1 MAYDGKILSRAMQR
15 YNEDKQRR
23 SAQQEAARARACREE
38 PRLGQ
43 IRQTMQGTVGRV
55 LAEAM
60 SRGEDPMPAL
70 EALRKENL
78 GLQQE
83 RAELLRSHGWPTD
96 LMEDKPRCIL
106 CGDTGFRQGRMC
118 SCLQKY
124 YAREQIE
131 ELSRLLDVGSQSF
144 ESFDLEWY
152 SCEVGQYGRSPRET
166 MERNLSICRTF
177 AQSFGSDSGN
187 LLLFGAPGLGKTFLS
202 ACIARVVSEDGFSV
216 VYDTAMRIF
225 SRFEAAKFRAFDD
238 PEAQEDTERYL
249 RCDLLIL
256 DDLGT
261 EMTTTMVQSALYQI
275 INGRLLSGRSTVI
288 STNLMPAQ
296 LGERYGAQIRSRLEG
311 EYQLL
316 PFIGEDIRRLKRE
329 RGIS

>member
-83 RAELLRSHGWPTD
+83 RAELLRSHGWPAD

-225 SRFEAAKFRAFDD
+225 SRFEAAKVRAFDD

-256 DDLGT
+256 QSPWIPVLRDQAEDVVRAISLKNMELRIFCGAEDEDCLPMAKQLYAVT
-261 EMTTTMVQSALYQI
+261 KQAGCNVTLTVQENTRHQFPVQPYH
-275 INGRLLSGRSTVI
+275 V
-288 STNLMPAQ
+288 
-296 LGERYGAQIRSRLEG
+296 
-311 EYQLL
+311 
-316 PFIGEDIRRLKRE
+316 
-329 RGIS
+329 